1 MDPARASSLAWHRT
15 SAMAMRP
22 SASVLTTRTRLPA
35 REGMMNTKTD
45 SGIDYSTRMPARE
58 RMISSATYPSL
69 PVLLRTMA
77 MRPTNLTPGG

>member
-1 MDPARASSLAWHRT
+1 
-15 SAMAMRP
+15 
-22 SASVLTTRTRLPA
+22 
-35 REGMMNTKTD
+35 MNTKTD

-77 MRPTNLTPGG
+77 MRPTNLTPGGCGGDDARAHTIIRAACLGDCEGGHDPCD